1 MLLMDTFIL
10 ALKNI
15 WSNKMRT
22 ILTMLGIIIGVTAVI
37 VIVGLGNGMT
47 QSVRDSFSAMGINS
61 MSVSIWGR
69 GSSRNASVDYMYQ
82 VVQDNPLYLQDI
94 SPYIQVSGGQTVKEG
109 RDTYRYTGVYG
120 VNEDYTSM
128 ANYTIADGR
137 GLQYMDIKENRYVCV
152 IGDYLS
158 REAFNGNAI
167 GQDIKVGPYRFQIVG
182 VLAAK
187 GNDPELQEG
196 GEDDRIYVPYTVA
209 MKINQQST
217 VDTYTVIM
225 ADENYANQAKAA
237 VEQALYAIYEDEDAY
252 YVYSM
257 SELLAQMNQTISMVV
272 MVLTLIAGISLL
284 VGGIGIMN
292 IMLVSVSERT
302 REIGIRKAMGA
313 RERTI
318 LFQFVVE
325 AGTTSALGGVIGILL
340 GYALSAAATAA
351 VPLIMPGES
360 VAITP
365 GSSAVLV
372 SFGIS
377 VGIGAI
383 FGYLRARRAA
393 RLNPSEA
400 LRYE

>member
-1 MLLMDTFIL
+1 MLLIDTFVL

-47 QSVRDSFSAMGINS
+47 QQVRESFSSMGINS

-69 GSSRNASVDYMYQ
+69 GSSRTATVDYMYQ
-82 VVQDNPLYLQDI
+82 VVDDNPQYLSDI
-94 SPYIQVSGGQTVKEG
+94 SPNVQVSNQTVKEG

-120 VNEDYTSM
+120 VNEDYTAM
-128 ANYTIADGR
+128 ANYTIAEGR
-137 GLQYMDIKENRYVCV
+137 GLQYMDMKENKYVCV
-152 IGDYLS
+152 IGDYLA
-158 REAFNGNAI
+158 REAYNGNAV
-167 GQDIKVGPYRFQIVG
+167 GETIKVGAYQFRIVG
-182 VLAAK
+182 TLSPK
-187 GNDPELQEG
+187 TSDPELQEG
-196 GEDDRIYVPYTVA
+196 GEDDRVYIPYTVA
-209 MKINQQST
+209 LRINQST
-217 VDTYTVIM
+217 MVDSYTVIM
-225 ADENYANQAKAA
+225 ADENYASQAKSTI
-237 VEQALYAIYEDEDAY
+237 EQTLYAIYQNEDSY

-257 SELLAQMNQTISMVV
+257 SELLEQMNQTISMVV

-302 REIGIRKAMGA
+302 REIGIRKALGA
-313 RERTI
+313 RETTI

-325 AGTTSALGGVIGILL
+325 AGTTSALGGFIGIVL
-340 GYALSAAATAA
+340 GYGLSAAATAV
-351 VPLIMPGES
+351 VPLVAPGQS
-360 VAITP
+360 VAISP
-365 GSSAVLV
+365 GTTAVLV

-377 VGIGAI
+377 VGIGVV
-383 FGYLRARRAA
+383 FGFLPARRAA
-393 RLNPSEA
+393 RLNPIEA

>member
-1 MLLMDTFIL
+1 MLLIDTFFL

-15 WSNKMRT
+15 WSNKIRT

-47 QSVRDSFSAMGINS
+47 QSVRDSFSSMGINS
-61 MSVSIWGR
+61 MTVTVWGR
-69 GSSRNASVDYMYQ
+69 NSSRNASVEYMYS
-82 VVQDNPLYLQDI
+82 VVDNNPAYLKDI
-94 SPYIQVSGGQTVKEG
+94 SPNVQISGTVKKG
-109 RDTYRYTGVYG
+109 TDTYRYTGVYG
-120 VNEDYTSM
+120 VNEDYISM

-137 GLQYMDIKENRYVCV
+137 GLQYMDMKENKNVCV
-152 IGDYLS
+152 IGDYLA
-158 REAFNGNAI
+158 REAFNGDAV
-167 GQDIKVGPYRFQIVG
+167 GETIKVGANSFRIVG
-182 VLAAK
+182 VLAPKSA
-187 GNDPELQEG
+187 DPDLQEG
-196 GEDDRIYVPYTVA
+196 GEDDRIYVPYTIA
-209 MKINQQST
+209 LRINKKST

-225 ADENYANQAKAA
+225 TDENLANQAKVV
-237 VEQALYAIYEDEDAY
+237 VENALYAIFENEDAY

-257 SELLAQMNQTISMVV
+257 SELLEQMNQTISMVV

-313 RERTI
+313 QERTI

-360 VAITP
+360 VAISP
-365 GSSAVLV
+365 NSSAVLV

-377 VGIGAI
+377 VGIGVI
-383 FGYLRARRAA
+383 FGYLPALRAA
-393 RLNPSEA
+393 RLNPIEA

>member
-1 MLLMDTFIL
+1 MLLIDTFVL

-47 QSVRDSFSAMGINS
+47 QQVRESFSSMGIDS
-61 MSVSIWGR
+61 MTVSIWGR
-69 GSSRNASVDYMYQ
+69 GSSRAATVDYMYK
-82 VVQDNPLYLQDI
+82 VVADNPQYLSDI
-94 SPYIQVSGGQTVKEG
+94 SPYVQISNQTVKEG

-120 VNEDYTSM
+120 VNEDYISI
-128 ANYTIADGR
+128 ANYTIAEGR
-137 GLQYMDIKENRYVCV
+137 GLQYMDMKENKYVCV
-152 IGDYLS
+152 IGDYLA
-158 REAFNGNAI
+158 REAYNGNAV
-167 GQDIKVGPYRFQIVG
+167 GETIKVGTYQFRIVG
-182 VLAAK
+182 VLSPK
-187 GNDPELQEG
+187 TTDPDLQEG

-209 MKINQQST
+209 LRINQSTT

-225 ADENYANQAKAA
+225 ADENYANQAKSTI
-237 VEQALYAIYEDEDAY
+237 EKALYAIYQDEDSY

-257 SELLAQMNQTISMVV
+257 SELLEQMNQTISMVV
-272 MVLTLIAGISLL
+272 LVLTLIAGISLL

-313 RERTI
+313 RETTI

-325 AGTTSALGGVIGILL
+325 AGTTSALGGFIGIVL
-340 GYALSAAATAA
+340 GYALSAAATAV
-351 VPLIMPGES
+351 VPLVAPGQS
-360 VAITP
+360 VSISP
-365 GSSAVLV
+365 GTTAVLV

-377 VGIGAI
+377 VGIGVV
-383 FGYLRARRAA
+383 FGFLPARRAA
-393 RLNPSEA
+393 RLNPIEA

>member
-1 MLLMDTFIL
+1 MLLLDTFVL

-47 QSVRDSFSAMGINS
+47 QQVRESFSSMGIDS
-61 MSVSIWGR
+61 MTVSIWGR
-69 GSSRNASVDYMYQ
+69 GSSRAATVDYMYK
-82 VVQDNPLYLQDI
+82 VVADNPQYLSDI
-94 SPYIQVSGGQTVKEG
+94 SPYVQISSQTVKEG

-120 VNEDYTSM
+120 VNEDYISI
-128 ANYTIADGR
+128 ANYTIAEGR
-137 GLQYMDIKENRYVCV
+137 GLQYMDMKENKYVCV
-152 IGDYLS
+152 IGDYLA
-158 REAFNGNAI
+158 REAYNGNAV
-167 GQDIKVGPYRFQIVG
+167 GETIKVGTYQFRIVG
-182 VLAAK
+182 VLSPK
-187 GNDPELQEG
+187 TTDPDLQEG

-209 MKINQQST
+209 LRINQSTT

-225 ADENYANQAKAA
+225 ADENYANQAKSTI
-237 VEQALYAIYEDEDAY
+237 EKALYAIYQDEDSY

-257 SELLAQMNQTISMVV
+257 SELLEQMNQTISMVV
-272 MVLTLIAGISLL
+272 LVLTLIAGISLL

-313 RERTI
+313 RETTI

-325 AGTTSALGGVIGILL
+325 AGTTSALGGFIGIVL
-340 GYALSAAATAA
+340 GYALSAAATAV
-351 VPLIMPGES
+351 VPLVAPGQS
-360 VAITP
+360 VSISP
-365 GSSAVLV
+365 GTTAVLV

-377 VGIGAI
+377 VGIGVV
-383 FGYLRARRAA
+383 FGFLPARRAA
-393 RLNPSEA
+393 RLNPIEA

>member
-1 MLLMDTFIL
+1 M
-10 ALKNI
+10 
-15 WSNKMRT
+15 
-22 ILTMLGIIIGVTAVI
+22 TASTCPI
-37 VIVGLGNGMT
+37 
-47 QSVRDSFSAMGINS
+47 R
-61 MSVSIWGR
+61 W
-69 GSSRNASVDYMYQ
+69 
-82 VVQDNPLYLQDI
+82 
-94 SPYIQVSGGQTVKEG
+94 
-109 RDTYRYTGVYG
+109 
-120 VNEDYTSM
+120 
-128 ANYTIADGR
+128 
-137 GLQYMDIKENRYVCV
+137 
-152 IGDYLS
+152 
-158 REAFNGNAI
+158 
-167 GQDIKVGPYRFQIVG
+167 
-182 VLAAK
+182 
-187 GNDPELQEG
+187 
-196 GEDDRIYVPYTVA
+196 A

-377 VGIGAI
+377 VGIGVI
-383 FGYLRARRAA
+383 FGYLPARRAA
-393 RLNPSEA
+393 RLNPIEA

>member
-1 MLLMDTFIL
+1 MLLIDTFVL

-47 QSVRDSFSAMGINS
+47 QQVRESFSSMGIDS
-61 MSVSIWGR
+61 MTVSIWGR
-69 GSSRNASVDYMYQ
+69 GSSRAATVDYMYK
-82 VVQDNPLYLQDI
+82 VVADNPQYLSDI
-94 SPYIQVSGGQTVKEG
+94 SPYVQISSQTVKEG

-120 VNEDYTSM
+120 VNEDYISI
-128 ANYTIADGR
+128 ANYTIAEGR
-137 GLQYMDIKENRYVCV
+137 GLQYMDMKENKYVCV
-152 IGDYLS
+152 IGDYLA
-158 REAFNGNAI
+158 REAYNGNAV
-167 GQDIKVGPYRFQIVG
+167 GETIKVGTYQFRIVG
-182 VLAAK
+182 VLSPK
-187 GNDPELQEG
+187 TTDPDLQEG

-209 MKINQQST
+209 LRINQSTT

-225 ADENYANQAKAA
+225 ADENYANQAKSTI
-237 VEQALYAIYEDEDAY
+237 EKALYAIYQDEDSY

-257 SELLAQMNQTISMVV
+257 SELLEQMNQTISMVV
-272 MVLTLIAGISLL
+272 LVLTLIAGISLL

-313 RERTI
+313 RETTI

-325 AGTTSALGGVIGILL
+325 AGTTSALGGFIGIVL
-340 GYALSAAATAA
+340 GYALSAAATAV
-351 VPLIMPGES
+351 VPLVAPGQS
-360 VAITP
+360 VSISP
-365 GSSAVLV
+365 GTTAVLV

-377 VGIGAI
+377 VGIGVV
-383 FGYLRARRAA
+383 FGFLPARRAA
-393 RLNPSEA
+393 RLNPIEA

>member
-1 MLLMDTFIL
+1 MLLIDTFIL

-22 ILTMLGIIIGVTAVI
+22 VLTMLGIIIGVTAVI

-47 QSVRDSFSAMGINS
+47 QSVRDSFSSMGINS

-69 GSSRNASVDYMYQ
+69 GSSRYASVDYMYQ
-82 VVQDNPLYLQDI
+82 MVEDNSHYLSAI
-94 SPYIQVSGGQTVKEG
+94 SPNIQISSQIVKEG

-120 VNEDYTSM
+120 VNEDYISM

-137 GLQYMDIKENRYVCV
+137 GLQYMDIKENKYVCV
-152 IGDYLS
+152 IGDYLA
-158 REAFNGNAI
+158 REAFNGNAV
-167 GQDIKVGPYRFQIVG
+167 GEDIKVGAYRFRIVG
-182 VLAAK
+182 VLSAK
-187 GNDPELQEG
+187 SNDPELQQG

-209 MKINQQST
+209 MKINQKNT
-217 VDTYTVIM
+217 VDSYTVIM
-225 ADENYANQAKAA
+225 ADENYANQAKAI
-237 VEQALYAIYEDEDAY
+237 VEKALYAIYEDDDAY

-257 SELLAQMNQTISMVV
+257 SELLEQMNQTISMVV
-272 MVLTLIAGISLL
+272 LVLTLIAGISLL

-325 AGTTSALGGVIGILL
+325 AGTTSALGGLIGILL
-340 GYALSAAATAA
+340 GYGLSAAATAA
-351 VPLIMPGES
+351 VPMFMPGES
-360 VAITP
+360 VAISP
-365 GSSAVLV
+365 GTTAVLV

-377 VGIGAI
+377 VGIGII
-383 FGYLRARRAA
+383 FGYLPALRAA
-393 RLNPSEA
+393 RLNPIEA

>member
-1 MLLMDTFIL
+1 MLLIDTFVL

-47 QSVRDSFSAMGINS
+47 QQVRESFSSMGINS

-69 GSSRNASVDYMYQ
+69 GSSRTATVDYMYQ
-82 VVQDNPLYLQDI
+82 VVDDNPQYLSDI
-94 SPYIQVSGGQTVKEG
+94 SPNVQVSSQTVKEG

-120 VNEDYTSM
+120 VNEDYTAM
-128 ANYTIADGR
+128 ANYTIAEGR
-137 GLQYMDIKENRYVCV
+137 GLQYMDMKENKYVCV
-152 IGDYLS
+152 IGDYLA
-158 REAFNGNAI
+158 REAYNGNAV
-167 GQDIKVGPYRFQIVG
+167 GETIKVGSYQFRIVG
-182 VLAAK
+182 VLSAK
-187 GNDPELQEG
+187 SNDPELQEG

-209 MKINQQST
+209 MRINQTST

-225 ADENYANQAKAA
+225 ADENYANQAKSA
-237 VEQALYAIYEDEDAY
+237 VEKALYAIYEDEDAY

-257 SELLAQMNQTISMVV
+257 SELLEQMNQTIGMVV

-325 AGTTSALGGVIGILL
+325 AGTTSALGGFIGIVL

-360 VAITP
+360 VAISP
-365 GSSAVLV
+365 GTTAVLV

-377 VGIGAI
+377 VGIGVV
-383 FGYLRARRAA
+383 FGFLPARRAA
-393 RLNPSEA
+393 RLNPIEA

>member
-1 MLLMDTFIL
+1 MLLLDTFVL

-47 QSVRDSFSAMGINS
+47 ESVRQSFSAMGINS

-69 GSSRNASVDYMYQ
+69 NSSRNASVDYMYG
-82 VVQDNPLYLQDI
+82 VVEDNPHYLRSI
-94 SPYIQVSGGQTVKEG
+94 SPYLQLTGGTVKEG
-109 RDTYRYTGVYG
+109 RETYRYTGVYG
-120 VNEDYTSM
+120 VNEDYTDM

-152 IGDYLS
+152 IGDYLA
-158 REAFNGNAI
+158 REAFNGNAV
-167 GQDIKVGPYRFQIVG
+167 GEDIKVGPYRFKIVG

-187 GNDPELQEG
+187 GSDPELQEG
-196 GEDDRIYVPYTVA
+196 GEDDRIYIPYTVA
-209 MKINQQST
+209 MKINKT
-217 VDTYTVIM
+217 NVVDSYTVIM
-225 ADENYANQAKAA
+225 ADENVANQAKATI
-237 VEQALYAIYEDEDAY
+237 EEALFAIYQDEDTY

-257 SELLAQMNQTISMVV
+257 SELLEQMNQTISMVV

-325 AGTTSALGGVIGILL
+325 AGTTSALGGVLGILL
-340 GYALSAAATAA
+340 GYGLSAAATAM
-351 VPLIMPGES
+351 VPMLMPGES
-360 VAITP
+360 VAISP
-365 GSSAVLV
+365 GTNAVLV

-377 VGIGAI
+377 VGIGVV
-383 FGYLRARRAA
+383 FGYLPARRAA
-393 RLNPSEA
+393 RLNPIEA

>member
-1 MLLMDTFIL
+1 MLLIDTFVL

-47 QSVRDSFSAMGINS
+47 QQVRESFSSMGIDS
-61 MSVSIWGR
+61 MTVSIWGR
-69 GSSRNASVDYMYQ
+69 GSSRAATVDYMYK
-82 VVQDNPLYLQDI
+82 VVADNPQYLSDI
-94 SPYIQVSGGQTVKEG
+94 SPYVQISSQTVKEG

-120 VNEDYTSM
+120 VNEDYISI
-128 ANYTIADGR
+128 ANYTIAEGR
-137 GLQYMDIKENRYVCV
+137 GLQYMDMKENKYVCV
-152 IGDYLS
+152 IGDYLA
-158 REAFNGNAI
+158 REAYNGNAV
-167 GQDIKVGPYRFQIVG
+167 GETIKVGTYQFRIVG
-182 VLAAK
+182 VLSPK
-187 GNDPELQEG
+187 TTDPDLQEG

-209 MKINQQST
+209 LRINQSTT

-225 ADENYANQAKAA
+225 ADENYANQAKSTI
-237 VEQALYAIYEDEDAY
+237 EKALYAIYQDEDSY

-257 SELLAQMNQTISMVV
+257 SELLEQMNQTISMVV
-272 MVLTLIAGISLL
+272 LVLTLIAGISLL

-302 REIGIRKAMGA
+302 REIGIRKALGA
-313 RERTI
+313 RETTI

-325 AGTTSALGGVIGILL
+325 AGTTSALGGFIGIVL
-340 GYALSAAATAA
+340 GYALSAAATAV
-351 VPLIMPGES
+351 VPLVAPGQS
-360 VAITP
+360 VAISP
-365 GSSAVLV
+365 GTTAVLV

-377 VGIGAI
+377 VGIGVV
-383 FGYLRARRAA
+383 FGFLPARRAA
-393 RLNPSEA
+393 RLNPIEA

>member
-1 MLLMDTFIL
+1 MLLIDTFVL

-47 QSVRDSFSAMGINS
+47 QQVRESFSSMGINS

-69 GSSRNASVDYMYQ
+69 GSSRTATVDYMYQ
-82 VVQDNPLYLQDI
+82 VVDDNPQYLSDI
-94 SPYIQVSGGQTVKEG
+94 SPNVQVSNQTVKEG

-120 VNEDYTSM
+120 VNEDYTAM
-128 ANYTIADGR
+128 ANYTIAEGR
-137 GLQYMDIKENRYVCV
+137 GLQYMDMKENKYVCV
-152 IGDYLS
+152 IGDYLA
-158 REAFNGNAI
+158 REAYNGNAV
-167 GQDIKVGPYRFQIVG
+167 GETIKVGAYQFRIVG
-182 VLAAK
+182 TLSPK
-187 GNDPELQEG
+187 TSDPELQEG
-196 GEDDRIYVPYTVA
+196 GEDDRVYIPYTVA
-209 MKINQQST
+209 LRINQST
-217 VDTYTVIM
+217 MVDSYTVIM
-225 ADENYANQAKAA
+225 ADENYASQAKSTI
-237 VEQALYAIYEDEDAY
+237 EQALYAIYQNEDSY

-257 SELLAQMNQTISMVV
+257 SELLEQMNQTISMVV

-302 REIGIRKAMGA
+302 REIGIRKALGA
-313 RERTI
+313 RETTI

-325 AGTTSALGGVIGILL
+325 AGTTSALGGFIGIVL
-340 GYALSAAATAA
+340 GYGLSAAATAV
-351 VPLIMPGES
+351 VPLVAPGQS
-360 VAITP
+360 VAISP
-365 GSSAVLV
+365 GTTAVLV

-377 VGIGAI
+377 VGIGVV
-383 FGYLRARRAA
+383 FGFLPARRAA
-393 RLNPSEA
+393 RLNPIEA

>member
-1 MLLMDTFIL
+1 MLLIDTFIL

-47 QSVRDSFSAMGINS
+47 QSVRDSFSSMGINS
-61 MSVSIWGR
+61 MTVSIWGR
-69 GSSRNASVDYMYQ
+69 GSSRNATVDYMYE
-82 VVQDNPLYLQDI
+82 VVKDNSEYLSDI
-94 SPYIQVSGGQTVKEG
+94 SPNVQISDQTVKEG

-120 VNEDYTSM
+120 VNEDYISM

-137 GLQYMDIKENRYVCV
+137 GIQYMDIKENKYVCV
-152 IGDYLS
+152 IGDYLA
-158 REAFNGNAI
+158 REAYNGNAV
-167 GQDIKVGPYRFQIVG
+167 GETIKVGSYQFRIVG
-182 VLAAK
+182 VLSAK
-187 GNDPELQEG
+187 SNDPELQEG

-209 MKINQQST
+209 MRINQTST

-225 ADENYANQAKAA
+225 ADENYANQAKSA
-237 VEQALYAIYEDEDAY
+237 VEKALYAIYEDEDAY

-257 SELLAQMNQTISMVV
+257 SELLEQMNQTIGMVV

-325 AGTTSALGGVIGILL
+325 AGTTSALGGFIGIVL

-360 VAITP
+360 VAISP
-365 GSSAVLV
+365 GTTAVLV

-377 VGIGAI
+377 VGIGVV
-383 FGYLRARRAA
+383 FGFLPARRAA
-393 RLNPSEA
+393 RLNPIEA

>member
-1 MLLMDTFIL
+1 MLLIDTFIL

-47 QSVRDSFSAMGINS
+47 ESVRESFSSMGINS

-69 GSSRNASVDYMYQ
+69 GSSRNATVEYMYQ
-82 VVQDNPLYLQDI
+82 VVEDNRQYLSAI
-94 SPYIQVSGGQTVKEG
+94 SPNVQIGSQVVKEG
-109 RDTYRYTGVYG
+109 RDVYRYTGVYG
-120 VNEDYTSM
+120 VNEDYISM

-137 GLQYMDIKENRYVCV
+137 GLQYMDIKENKYVCV
-152 IGDYLS
+152 IGDYLA
-158 REAFNGNAI
+158 REAFNGNAV
-167 GQDIKVGPYRFQIVG
+167 GEDIKVGSYRFRIVG
-182 VLAAK
+182 VLSPK
-187 GNDPELQEG
+187 SNDPELQEG

-209 MKINQQST
+209 LRINQKSI

-237 VEQALYAIYEDEDAY
+237 VESALYAIYEDEDAY

-257 SELLAQMNQTISMVV
+257 SELLEQMNQTISMVV

-325 AGTTSALGGVIGILL
+325 AGTTSALGGVLGILL
-340 GYALSAAATAA
+340 GYGLSAAATAV
-351 VPLIMPGES
+351 VPIIMPGEA
-360 VAITP
+360 VAISP
-365 GSSAVLV
+365 GTNAVLV

-377 VGIGAI
+377 VGIGVV
-383 FGYLRARRAA
+383 FGYLPARRAA
-393 RLNPSEA
+393 RLNPIEA

>member
-1 MLLMDTFIL
+1 MLLIDTFVL

-22 ILTMLGIIIGVTAVI
+22 ILTMLGIIIGVAAVI

-47 QSVRDSFSAMGINS
+47 QQVRESFSSMGINS

-69 GSSRNASVDYMYQ
+69 GSSRTATVDYMYQ
-82 VVQDNPLYLQDI
+82 VVDDNPQYLSDI
-94 SPYIQVSGGQTVKEG
+94 SPNVQVSNQTVKEG

-120 VNEDYTSM
+120 VNEDYTAM

-137 GLQYMDIKENRYVCV
+137 GLQYMDMKENKYVCV
-152 IGDYLS
+152 IGDYLA
-158 REAFNGNAI
+158 REAYNGNAV
-167 GQDIKVGPYRFQIVG
+167 GETIKVGAYQFRIVG
-182 VLAAK
+182 TLSPK
-187 GNDPELQEG
+187 TTDPELQEG
-196 GEDDRIYVPYTVA
+196 GEDDRVYIPYTVA
-209 MKINQQST
+209 LRINQST
-217 VDTYTVIM
+217 MVDSYTVIM
-225 ADENYANQAKAA
+225 ADENYASQAKSTI
-237 VEQALYAIYEDEDAY
+237 EQALYAIYQNEDSY

-257 SELLAQMNQTISMVV
+257 SELLEQMNQTISMVV

-302 REIGIRKAMGA
+302 REIGIRKALGA
-313 RERTI
+313 RETTI

-325 AGTTSALGGVIGILL
+325 AGTTSALGGFIGIVL
-340 GYALSAAATAA
+340 GYGLSAAATAV
-351 VPLIMPGES
+351 VPLVAPGQS
-360 VAITP
+360 VAISP
-365 GSSAVLV
+365 GTTAVLV

-377 VGIGAI
+377 VGIGVV
-383 FGYLRARRAA
+383 FGFLPARRAA
-393 RLNPSEA
+393 RLSPIEA

>member
-1 MLLMDTFIL
+1 MLLLDTFVL

-47 QSVRDSFSAMGINS
+47 QSVRDSFSSMGINS

-69 GSSRNASVDYMYQ
+69 GSSRNASVDYMYG
-82 VVQDNPLYLQDI
+82 VVEDNPQYLSDI
-94 SPYIQVSGGQTVKEG
+94 SPNVQISSYTVKEG
-109 RDTYRYTGVYG
+109 RDDYRYTGVYG
-120 VNEDYTSM
+120 VNEDYTAM
-128 ANYTIADGR
+128 ANYTLADGR
-137 GLQYMDIKENRYVCV
+137 GLQYMDIKENKYVCV
-152 IGDYLS
+152 IGDYLA
-158 REAFNGNAI
+158 REAYNGNAV
-167 GQDIKVGPYRFQIVG
+167 GKDIKVGPYRFRIVG
-182 VLAAK
+182 VLAPKAT
-187 GNDPELQEG
+187 DPTLQEG
-196 GEDDRIYVPYTVA
+196 GEDDRIYVPYSVA
-209 MKINQQST
+209 LKINQKST

-225 ADENYANQAKAA
+225 ADENLANQAKA
-237 VEQALYAIYEDEDAY
+237 VIEEALYAIYEDEDAY

-257 SELLAQMNQTISMVV
+257 SELLEQMNQTISMVV
-272 MVLTLIAGISLL
+272 LVLTLIASISLL

-325 AGTTSALGGVIGILL
+325 AGTTSALGGIIGILL
-340 GYALSAAATAA
+340 GYGLSAAATAA
-351 VPLIMPGES
+351 VPLFMPGES
-360 VAITP
+360 VAISPDTN
-365 GSSAVLV
+365 AVLL

-377 VGIGAI
+377 VGIGVI
-383 FGYLRARRAA
+383 FGYLPALRAA
-393 RLNPSEA
+393 RLNPIEA

>member
-1 MLLMDTFIL
+1 MLLLDTFVL

-47 QSVRDSFSAMGINS
+47 ESVRQSFSAMGINS
-61 MSVSIWGR
+61 MQVNIWGR
-69 GSSRNASVDYMYQ
+69 NSSRNASVDYMYG
-82 VVQDNPLYLQDI
+82 VVEDHPQYLRDI
-94 SPYIQVSGGQTVKEG
+94 SPYLQVTGGQTVKEG

-120 VNEDYTSM
+120 VNEDYTAM
-128 ANYTIADGR
+128 ANYTMADGR

-152 IGDYLS
+152 IGDYLA
-158 REAFNGNAI
+158 REAFNGNAV
-167 GQDIKVGPYRFQIVG
+167 GEDIKVGAYRFEIVG

-187 GNDPELQEG
+187 GSDPELQEG
-196 GEDDRIYVPYTVA
+196 GEDDRIYIPYTV
-209 MKINQQST
+209 
-217 VDTYTVIM
+217 
-225 ADENYANQAKAA
+225 DENVANQAKTTI
-237 VEQALYAIYEDEDAY
+237 EDALYAIYQDEDTY

-257 SELLAQMNQTISMVV
+257 SELLEQMNQTISMVV

-302 REIGIRKAMGA
+302 
-313 RERTI
+313 
-318 LFQFVVE
+318 
-325 AGTTSALGGVIGILL
+325 LL
-340 GYALSAAATAA
+340 GYGLSAAATAV
-351 VPLIMPGES
+351 VPIIMPGEA
-360 VAITP
+360 VAISP
-365 GSSAVLV
+365 GTNAVLV

-377 VGIGAI
+377 VGIGVV
-383 FGYLRARRAA
+383 FGYLPARRAA
-393 RLNPSEA
+393 RLNPIEA

>member
-1 MLLMDTFIL
+1 MLLFDTFIL

-47 QSVRDSFSAMGINS
+47 QSVRDSFSSMGINS

-69 GSSRNASVDYMYQ
+69 GSSRNATVDYMYDIVKENAQ
-82 VVQDNPLYLQDI
+82 YLKAI
-94 SPYIQVSGGQTVKEG
+94 SPNIQISSYTVKEE
-109 RDTYRYTGVYG
+109 REDYRYTGVYG
-120 VNEDYTSM
+120 VNEDYTAM
-128 ANYTIADGR
+128 ANYTLADGR
-137 GLQYMDIKENRYVCV
+137 GLQYMDIKENKYVCV
-152 IGDYLS
+152 IGDYLA
-158 REAFNGNAI
+158 REAYNGNAV
-167 GQDIKVGPYRFQIVG
+167 GKDIKVGPYRFRIVG
-182 VLAAK
+182 VLAPKAT
-187 GNDPELQEG
+187 DPDMQEG

-209 MKINQQST
+209 MRINQKNT
-217 VDTYTVIM
+217 VDSYTVIM
-225 ADENYANQAKAA
+225 ADENYANQAKMA
-237 VEQALYAIYEDEDAY
+237 VENALYAIYEDDDAY

-257 SELLAQMNQTISMVV
+257 SELLEQMNQTISMVV

-325 AGTTSALGGVIGILL
+325 AGTTSALGGLLGILL

-351 VPLIMPGES
+351 VPMIMPGES
-360 VAITP
+360 VAISP
-365 GSSAVLV
+365 GTSAVLV

-377 VGIGAI
+377 VGIGVI
-383 FGYLRARRAA
+383 FGYLPALRAA
-393 RLNPSEA
+393 RLNPIEA

>member
-1 MLLMDTFIL
+1 MLLIDTFVL

-47 QSVRDSFSAMGINS
+47 QQVRESFSSMGIDS
-61 MSVSIWGR
+61 MTVSIWGR
-69 GSSRNASVDYMYQ
+69 GSSRAATVDYMYK
-82 VVQDNPLYLQDI
+82 VVADNPQYLSDI
-94 SPYIQVSGGQTVKEG
+94 SPYVQISSQTVKEG

-120 VNEDYTSM
+120 VNEDYISI
-128 ANYTIADGR
+128 ANYTIAEGR
-137 GLQYMDIKENRYVCV
+137 GLQYMDMKENKYVCV
-152 IGDYLS
+152 IGDYLA
-158 REAFNGNAI
+158 REAYNGNAV
-167 GQDIKVGPYRFQIVG
+167 GETIKVGTYQFRIVG
-182 VLAAK
+182 VLSPK
-187 GNDPELQEG
+187 TTDPDLQEG

-209 MKINQQST
+209 LRINQSTT

-225 ADENYANQAKAA
+225 ADENYANQAKSTI
-237 VEQALYAIYEDEDAY
+237 EKALYAIYQDEDSY

-257 SELLAQMNQTISMVV
+257 SELLEQMNQTISMVV
-272 MVLTLIAGISLL
+272 LVLTLIAGISLL

-302 REIGIRKAMGA
+302 REIGIRKALGA
-313 RERTI
+313 RETTI

-325 AGTTSALGGVIGILL
+325 AGTTSALGGFIGIVL
-340 GYALSAAATAA
+340 GYGLSAAATAV
-351 VPLIMPGES
+351 VPLVAPGQS
-360 VAITP
+360 VAISP
-365 GSSAVLV
+365 GTTAVLV

-377 VGIGAI
+377 VGIGVV
-383 FGYLRARRAA
+383 FGFLPARRAA
-393 RLNPSEA
+393 RLNPIEA

>member
-47 QSVRDSFSAMGINS
+47 QSVRDSFSSMGINS
-61 MSVSIWGR
+61 MTVSIWGR
-69 GSSRNASVDYMYQ
+69 GSSRNATVDYMYE
-82 VVQDNPLYLQDI
+82 VVKDNSEYLSDI
-94 SPYIQVSGGQTVKEG
+94 SPNVQISGQTVKEG

-120 VNEDYTSM
+120 VNEDYISM

-137 GLQYMDIKENRYVCV
+137 GIQYMDIKENKYVCV
-152 IGDYLS
+152 IGDYLA
-158 REAFNGNAI
+158 REAYNGNAV
-167 GQDIKVGPYRFQIVG
+167 GETIKVGSYQFRIVG
-182 VLAAK
+182 VLSAK
-187 GNDPELQEG
+187 SNDPELQEG

-209 MKINQQST
+209 MRINQTST

-225 ADENYANQAKAA
+225 ADENYANQAKSA
-237 VEQALYAIYEDEDAY
+237 VEKALYAIYEDEDAY

-257 SELLAQMNQTISMVV
+257 SELLEQMNQTIGMVV

-377 VGIGAI
+377 VGIGVI
-383 FGYLRARRAA
+383 FGYLPARRAA
-393 RLNPSEA
+393 RLNPIEA

>member
-1 MLLMDTFIL
+1 MLLLDTFVL

-47 QSVRDSFSAMGINS
+47 QQVRESFSSMGIDS
-61 MSVSIWGR
+61 MTVSIWGR
-69 GSSRNASVDYMYQ
+69 GSSRAATVDYMYK
-82 VVQDNPLYLQDI
+82 VVADNPQYLSDI
-94 SPYIQVSGGQTVKEG
+94 SPYVQISSQTVKEG

-120 VNEDYTSM
+120 VNEDYISI
-128 ANYTIADGR
+128 ANYTIAEGR
-137 GLQYMDIKENRYVCV
+137 GLQYMDMKENKYVCV
-152 IGDYLS
+152 IGDYLA
-158 REAFNGNAI
+158 REAYNGNAV
-167 GQDIKVGPYRFQIVG
+167 GETIKVGSYQFRIVG
-182 VLAAK
+182 VLSAK
-187 GNDPELQEG
+187 SNDPELQEG

-209 MKINQQST
+209 MRINQTST

-225 ADENYANQAKAA
+225 ADENYANQAKSA
-237 VEQALYAIYEDEDAY
+237 VEKALYAIYEDEDAY

-257 SELLAQMNQTISMVV
+257 SELLEQMNQTIGMVV

-325 AGTTSALGGVIGILL
+325 AGTTSALGGVLGILL
-340 GYALSAAATAA
+340 GYGLSAAATAV
-351 VPLIMPGES
+351 VPIIMPGEA
-360 VAITP
+360 VAISP
-365 GSSAVLV
+365 GTNAVLV

-377 VGIGAI
+377 VGIGVV
-383 FGYLRARRAA
+383 FGYLPARRAA
-393 RLNPSEA
+393 RLNPIEA

>member
-1 MLLMDTFIL
+1 MLLIDTFIL

-47 QSVRDSFSAMGINS
+47 QSVRDSFSSMGINS
-61 MSVSIWGR
+61 MTVSIWGR
-69 GSSRNASVDYMYQ
+69 GSSRNATVDYMYE
-82 VVQDNPLYLQDI
+82 VVKDNSEYLSDI
-94 SPYIQVSGGQTVKEG
+94 SPNVQISGQTVKEG

-120 VNEDYTSM
+120 VNEDYISM

-137 GLQYMDIKENRYVCV
+137 GIQYMDIKENKYVCV
-152 IGDYLS
+152 IGDYLA
-158 REAFNGNAI
+158 REAYNGNAV
-167 GQDIKVGPYRFQIVG
+167 GETIKVGSYQFRIVG
-182 VLAAK
+182 VLSAK
-187 GNDPELQEG
+187 SNDPELQEG

-209 MKINQQST
+209 MRINQTST

-225 ADENYANQAKAA
+225 ADENYANQAKSA
-237 VEQALYAIYEDEDAY
+237 VEKALYAIYEDEDAY

-257 SELLAQMNQTISMVV
+257 SELLEQMNQTIGMVV

-302 REIGIRKAMGA
+302 REIGIRKAM
-313 RERTI
+313 

-325 AGTTSALGGVIGILL
+325 AGTTSALGGFIGIVL

-360 VAITP
+360 VAISP
-365 GSSAVLV
+365 GTTAVLV

-377 VGIGAI
+377 VGIGVV
-383 FGYLRARRAA
+383 FGFLPARRAA
-393 RLNPSEA
+393 RLNPIEA

>member
-1 MLLMDTFIL
+1 MLLIDTFVL

-47 QSVRDSFSAMGINS
+47 QQVRESFSSMGIDS
-61 MSVSIWGR
+61 MTVSIWGR
-69 GSSRNASVDYMYQ
+69 GSSRAATVDYMYK
-82 VVQDNPLYLQDI
+82 VVADNPQYLSDI
-94 SPYIQVSGGQTVKEG
+94 SPYVQISSQTVKEG

-120 VNEDYTSM
+120 VNEDYISI
-128 ANYTIADGR
+128 ANYTIAEGR
-137 GLQYMDIKENRYVCV
+137 GLQYMDMKENKYVCV
-152 IGDYLS
+152 IGDYLA
-158 REAFNGNAI
+158 REAYNGNAV
-167 GQDIKVGPYRFQIVG
+167 GETIKVGTYQFRIVG
-182 VLAAK
+182 VLSPK
-187 GNDPELQEG
+187 TTDPDLQEG

-209 MKINQQST
+209 LRINQSTT

-225 ADENYANQAKAA
+225 ADENYANQAKSTI
-237 VEQALYAIYEDEDAY
+237 EKALYAIYQDEDSY

-257 SELLAQMNQTISMVV
+257 SELLEQMNQTISMVV
-272 MVLTLIAGISLL
+272 LVLTLIAGISLL

-302 REIGIRKAMGA
+302 REIGIRKALGA
-313 RERTI
+313 RETTI

-325 AGTTSALGGVIGILL
+325 AGTTSALGGFIGIVL
-340 GYALSAAATAA
+340 GYALSAAATAV
-351 VPLIMPGES
+351 VPLVAPGQS
-360 VAITP
+360 VSISP
-365 GSSAVLV
+365 GTTAVLV

-377 VGIGAI
+377 VGIGVV
-383 FGYLRARRAA
+383 FGFLPARRAA
-393 RLNPSEA
+393 RLNPIEA

>member
-1 MLLMDTFIL
+1 MLLLDTFVL

-47 QSVRDSFSAMGINS
+47 ESVRQSFSAMGINS

-69 GSSRNASVDYMYQ
+69 NSSRNASVDYMYG
-82 VVQDNPLYLQDI
+82 VVEDNPHYLRSI
-94 SPYIQVSGGQTVKEG
+94 SPYLQLTGGTVKEG
-109 RDTYRYTGVYG
+109 RETYRYTGVYG
-120 VNEDYTSM
+120 VNEDYTDM

-152 IGDYLS
+152 IGDYLA
-158 REAFNGNAI
+158 REAFNGNAV
-167 GQDIKVGPYRFQIVG
+167 GEDIKVGPYRFKIVG

-187 GNDPELQEG
+187 GSDPELQEG
-196 GEDDRIYVPYTVA
+196 GEDDRIYIPYTVA
-209 MKINQQST
+209 MKINKT
-217 VDTYTVIM
+217 NVVDSYTVIM
-225 ADENYANQAKAA
+225 ADENVANQAKATI
-237 VEQALYAIYEDEDAY
+237 EEALFAIYQDEDTY

-257 SELLAQMNQTISMVV
+257 SELLEQMNQTISMVV

-302 REIGIRKAMGA
+302 RD
-313 RERTI
+313 
-318 LFQFVVE
+318 E
-325 AGTTSALGGVIGILL
+325 AGTTSALGGVLGILL
-340 GYALSAAATAA
+340 GYGLSAAATAV
-351 VPLIMPGES
+351 VPIIMPGEA
-360 VAITP
+360 VAISP
-365 GSSAVLV
+365 GTNAVLV

-377 VGIGAI
+377 VGIGVV
-383 FGYLRARRAA
+383 FGYLPARRAA
-393 RLNPSEA
+393 RLNPIEA

>member
-1 MLLMDTFIL
+1 MLLIDTFIL

-47 QSVRDSFSAMGINS
+47 QSVRDSFSSMGINS
-61 MSVSIWGR
+61 MTVSIWGR
-69 GSSRNASVDYMYQ
+69 GSSRNATVDYMYE
-82 VVQDNPLYLQDI
+82 VVKDNSEYLSDI
-94 SPYIQVSGGQTVKEG
+94 SPNVQISGQTVKEG

-120 VNEDYTSM
+120 VNEDYISM

-137 GLQYMDIKENRYVCV
+137 GIQYMDIKENKYVCV
-152 IGDYLS
+152 IGDYLA
-158 REAFNGNAI
+158 REAYNGNAV
-167 GQDIKVGPYRFQIVG
+167 GETIKVGSYQFRIVG
-182 VLAAK
+182 VLSAK
-187 GNDPELQEG
+187 SNDPELQEG

-209 MKINQQST
+209 MRINQTST

-225 ADENYANQAKAA
+225 ADENYANQAKSA
-237 VEQALYAIYEDEDAY
+237 VEKALYAIYEDEDAY

-257 SELLAQMNQTISMVV
+257 SELLEQMNQTIGMVV

-325 AGTTSALGGVIGILL
+325 AGTTSALGGFIGIVL

-360 VAITP
+360 VAISP
-365 GSSAVLV
+365 GTTAVLV

-377 VGIGAI
+377 VGIGVV
-383 FGYLRARRAA
+383 FGFLPARRAA
-393 RLNPSEA
+393 RLNPIEA

>member
-1 MLLMDTFIL
+1 MLLIDTFVL

-47 QSVRDSFSAMGINS
+47 QQVRESFSSMGINS

-69 GSSRNASVDYMYQ
+69 GSSRTATVDYMYQ
-82 VVQDNPLYLQDI
+82 VVDDNPQYLSDI
-94 SPYIQVSGGQTVKEG
+94 SPNVQVSSQTVKEG

-120 VNEDYTSM
+120 VNEDYTAM

-137 GLQYMDIKENRYVCV
+137 GLQYMDIKENKYVCV
-152 IGDYLS
+152 IGDYLA
-158 REAFNGNAI
+158 REAYNGNAI
-167 GQDIKVGPYRFQIVG
+167 GEDIKVGPYRFEIVG

-187 GNDPELQEG
+187 GSDPELQEG
-196 GEDDRIYVPYTVA
+196 GEDDRIYIPYTVA
-209 MKINQQST
+209 MKINQTNT

-225 ADENYANQAKAA
+225 ANENVANQAKATI
-237 VEQALYAIYEDEDAY
+237 EEALFAIYQDEDTY

-257 SELLAQMNQTISMVV
+257 SELLEQMNQTISMVV

-302 REIGIRKAMGA
+302 REIGIRKALGA
-313 RERTI
+313 RETTI

-325 AGTTSALGGVIGILL
+325 AGTTSALGGFIGIVL
-340 GYALSAAATAA
+340 GYGLSAAATAV
-351 VPLIMPGES
+351 VPLVAPGQS
-360 VAITP
+360 VAISP
-365 GSSAVLV
+365 GTTAVLV

-377 VGIGAI
+377 VGIGVV
-383 FGYLRARRAA
+383 FGFLPARRAA
-393 RLNPSEA
+393 RLNPIEA

>member
-15 WSNKMRT
+15 WQQQDAHHPDHAGHHHRRDGRDRHRGSGQRHDPVGAGQLLGHGHQQYVGVHLGPRLLPQRQRGTICTRWCRTIPSICRISPRTSRSPAARPSRRAGIPTATPRSTGSMRT
-22 ILTMLGIIIGVTAVI
+22 
-37 VIVGLGNGMT
+37 
-47 QSVRDSFSAMGINS
+47 
-61 MSVSIWGR
+61 
-69 GSSRNASVDYMYQ
+69 
-82 VVQDNPLYLQDI
+82 
-94 SPYIQVSGGQTVKEG
+94 
-109 RDTYRYTGVYG
+109 
-120 VNEDYTSM
+120 YTSM

-209 MKINQQST
+209 MKINSRARWIPTPSSWRTRITPTRPRQPL
-217 VDTYTVIM
+217 
-225 ADENYANQAKAA
+225 
-237 VEQALYAIYEDEDAY
+237 EQALYAIYEDEDAY

-284 VGGIGIMN
+284 VGRHRHH
-292 IMLVSVSERT
+292 EHH
-302 REIGIRKAMGA
+302 
-313 RERTI
+313 
-318 LFQFVVE
+318 
-325 AGTTSALGGVIGILL
+325 AGVCQRAHAGDSA
-340 GYALSAAATAA
+340 S
-351 VPLIMPGES
+351 
-360 VAITP
+360 
-365 GSSAVLV
+365 
-372 SFGIS
+372 
-377 VGIGAI
+377 
-383 FGYLRARRAA
+383 ARRWAPRGA
-393 RLNPSEA
+393 HHPVPVRCGSGHHLGPGRRHRHPAGVRPVGGQPRRLYP
-400 LRYE
+400 

>member
-1 MLLMDTFIL
+1 MLLLDTFVL

-47 QSVRDSFSAMGINS
+47 ESVRQSFSAMGINS

-69 GSSRNASVDYMYQ
+69 NSSRNASVDYMYG
-82 VVQDNPLYLQDI
+82 VVEDNPHYLRSI
-94 SPYIQVSGGQTVKEG
+94 SPYLQLTGGTVKEG
-109 RDTYRYTGVYG
+109 RETYRYTGVYG
-120 VNEDYTSM
+120 VNEDYTDM

-152 IGDYLS
+152 IGDYLA
-158 REAFNGNAI
+158 REAFNGNAV
-167 GQDIKVGPYRFQIVG
+167 GEDIKVGPYRFKIVG

-187 GNDPELQEG
+187 GSDPELN
-196 GEDDRIYVPYTVA
+196 V
-209 MKINQQST
+209 
-217 VDTYTVIM
+217 VDSYTVIM
-225 ADENYANQAKAA
+225 ADENVANQAKATI
-237 VEQALYAIYEDEDAY
+237 EEALFAIYQDEDTY

-257 SELLAQMNQTISMVV
+257 SELLEQMNQTISMVV

-325 AGTTSALGGVIGILL
+325 AGTTSALGGVLGILL
-340 GYALSAAATAA
+340 GYGLSAAATAM
-351 VPLIMPGES
+351 VPMIMPGES
-360 VAITP
+360 VAISP
-365 GSSAVLV
+365 GTNAVLV

-377 VGIGAI
+377 VGIGVV
-383 FGYLRARRAA
+383 FGYLPARRAA
-393 RLNPSEA
+393 RLNPIEA

>member
-1 MLLMDTFIL
+1 MLLIDTFVL

-47 QSVRDSFSAMGINS
+47 QQVRESFSSMGIDS
-61 MSVSIWGR
+61 MTVSIWGR
-69 GSSRNASVDYMYQ
+69 GSSRAATVDYMYK
-82 VVQDNPLYLQDI
+82 VVADNPQYLSDI
-94 SPYIQVSGGQTVKEG
+94 SPYVQISSQTVKEG

-120 VNEDYTSM
+120 VNEDYTAM

-137 GLQYMDIKENRYVCV
+137 GLQYMDIKENKYVCV
-152 IGDYLS
+152 IGDYLA
-158 REAFNGNAI
+158 REAYNGNAV
-167 GQDIKVGPYRFQIVG
+167 GETIKVGTYQFRIVG
-182 VLAAK
+182 VLSPK
-187 GNDPELQEG
+187 TTDPDLQEG

-209 MKINQQST
+209 LRINQSTT

-225 ADENYANQAKAA
+225 ADENYANQAKSTI
-237 VEQALYAIYEDEDAY
+237 EKALYAIYQDEDSY

-257 SELLAQMNQTISMVV
+257 SELLEQMNQTISMVV
-272 MVLTLIAGISLL
+272 LVLTLIAGISLL

-313 RERTI
+313 RETTI

-325 AGTTSALGGVIGILL
+325 AGTTSALGGFIGIVL
-340 GYALSAAATAA
+340 GYALSAAATAV
-351 VPLIMPGES
+351 VPLVAPGQS
-360 VAITP
+360 VSISP
-365 GSSAVLV
+365 GTTAVLV

-377 VGIGAI
+377 VGIGVV
-383 FGYLRARRAA
+383 FGFLPARRAA
-393 RLNPSEA
+393 RLNPIEA